1 MKRNIPSKPAL
12 IFDFGNVLVDW
23 NPHYL
28 YRKLFDGDDQAVA
41 RFLKEIHFYEWNL
54 QQDAGRPF
62 HIAIAEICERY
73 PHHCELIKAYDDRY
87 EESISGP
94 IWPTV
99 QILRELKDDG
109 YSLYGLSNWPGEK
122 WRAVSPKFEFFTWF
136 DDIVI
141 SGEVKLAKPDPAIF
155 LLLLERIGR
164 PAGECILID
173 DSIHNIDTAR
183 NLGFQ
188 TIQFESPEQL
198 RDLLMG
204 MNILGVEDSP
214 ESAC

>member
-1 MKRNIPSKPAL
+1 
-12 IFDFGNVLVDW
+12 
-23 NPHYL
+23 
-28 YRKLFDGDDQAVA
+28 
-41 RFLKEIHFYEWNL
+41 
-54 QQDAGRPF
+54 
-62 HIAIAEICERY
+62 
-73 PHHCELIKAYDDRY
+73 LIKAYDERY

-99 QILRELKDDG
+99 QILRELKDAG

-164 PAGECILID
+164 PASECLLID
-173 DSIHNIDTAR
+173 DSIHNIETAR
-183 NLGFQ
+183 QLGFH

-198 RDLLMG
+198 RTFLKG
-204 MNILGVEDSP
+204 MDILGTHTNP
-214 ESAC
+214 

>member
-54 QQDAGRPF
+54 QQDAGRSF
-62 HIAIAEICERY
+62 DTAIAELCEKY
-73 PHHCELIKAYDDRY
+73 PHHCELIKAYDKRY

-99 QILRELKDDG
+99 QILRELKDAG
-109 YSLYGLSNWPGEK
+109 FSLYGLSNWPGRNGVK
-122 WRAVSPKFEFFTWF
+122 SVQSLSSSPGSTTSSFRAK
-136 DDIVI
+136 
-141 SGEVKLAKPDPAIF
+141 
-155 LLLLERIGR
+155 
-164 PAGECILID
+164 
-173 DSIHNIDTAR
+173 
-183 NLGFQ
+183 
-188 TIQFESPEQL
+188 
-198 RDLLMG
+198 
-204 MNILGVEDSP
+204 
-214 ESAC
+214 